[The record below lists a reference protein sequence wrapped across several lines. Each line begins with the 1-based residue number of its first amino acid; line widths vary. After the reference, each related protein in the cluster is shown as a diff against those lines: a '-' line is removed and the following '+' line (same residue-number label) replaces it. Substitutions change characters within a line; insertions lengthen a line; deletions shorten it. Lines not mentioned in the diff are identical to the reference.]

1 MDNKFEELE
10 YTDSYETSID
20 EDFSDEPNNQDIKS
34 LNNSESNLSESS
46 AVCKNQ
52 ILNFYQKNKN
62 CEKFKEAHRKTQKN
76 YIESIKDSKIYK
88 EENNIRSLAYYY
100 KNKEKVSE
108 NKIDRYLLK
117 KYLKNTKSQ

>member
-20 EDFSDEPNNQDIKS
+20 ELSDEPNNQDIKS
-34 LNNSESNLSESS
+34 INNSESNFSESS
-46 AVCKNQ
+46 IVCKNV
-52 ILNFYQKNKN
+52 ILDYHQKNKN
-62 CEKFKEAHRKTQKN
+62 CEKFKESRRKIQKK
-76 YIESIKDSKIYK
+76 YIESIKESDTYK
-88 EENNIRSLAYYY
+88 EENKIRSLEYYY
-100 KNKEKVSE
+100 KNKDKVCE